1 MFKKLLNVGKLTSAE
16 SKDNRKAQDFSKFT
30 CLGYSS
36 SLSLLASGS
45 PNGQLCVFG
54 GPTVEFTCNLP
65 PSPDNGIRLIKFVDC
80 RSDGLVQVK
89 LVVLT
94 NTSGLHLFELGA
106 ADEAL
111 EFTKLTHVGTID
123 FFESKIDLT
132 TFEICADNNSFLAG
146 TESGDL
152 YHIQLSQFKAITE
165 NFEDV
170 SQEVHEPIELDAPEQ
185 RGAVVSIKKHPFS
198 DERVG
203 VTFIDDLVVIYNTVE
218 RAVEKY
224 FTSRDGAMSYLFN
237 LFRDKNQFDLLLS
250 KNIEKTPE
258 LRIALFKYVKRN
270 PDLYSL
276 VILNISLLREIAESL
291 EASASRRLCNLDPS
305 INFKSD
311 TLSNDLNVSL
321 TELVD
326 ASDCYAKADCHK
338 KSKNCEKLAKLVA
351 LQLHLLDRENC
362 ILNLSPCD
370 MADKIVNLESFYE
383 AYIISEAYDCHMYW
397 RQALF
402 NNVVLKNDIMY
413 LNDYCREFKLSSN
426 MIEELVLLYK
436 QYINNHQLSRETSS
450 RLAKAIKIILSR
462 LSNIKIRY
470 KVYTQLNFDD
480 AKEELLSNPV
490 TKAILAD

>member
-1 MFKKLLNVGKLTSAE
+1 MFKKLLNVRRGSP
-16 SKDNRKAQDFSKFT
+16 SDFRDSRKSQGFSKFT

-65 PSPDNGIRLIKFVDC
+65 PSPDNGIRQIKFVDC
-80 RSDGLVQVK
+80 RLDKSVQVK

-94 NTSGLHLFELGA
+94 NTSQLHLFELGA
-106 ADEAL
+106 SDEAL
-111 EFTKLTHVGTID
+111 EFTKLVHVGVID
-123 FFESKIDLT
+123 YFESKVALT
-132 TFEICADNNSFLAG
+132 TFEICADNSSFLVG
-146 TESGDL
+146 TENGDL
-152 YHIQLSQFKAITE
+152 HHVQFSQFKTNAE
-165 NFEDV
+165 NFEDI
-170 SQEVHEPIELDAPEQ
+170 SEEHHEPIQLDAPEQ
-185 RGAVVSIKKHPFS
+185 RGAIMSIKKHPFS
-198 DERVG
+198 DQRVA
-203 VTFIDDLVVIYNTVE
+203 VTFTSGLVVIYNTVE
-218 RAVEKY
+218 KKVEKY
-224 FTSRDGAMSYLFN
+224 FNSRDGAMSYLFN

-250 KNIEKTPE
+250 KDTEKTPE

-270 PDLYSL
+270 PELYSL
-276 VILNISLLREIAESL
+276 VILNTSLLREIAESF
-291 EASASRRLCNLDPS
+291 EASATKRLDCLDPAV
-305 INFKSD
+305 NFKSD
-311 TLSNDLNVSL
+311 LLSDDLSASL

-362 ILNLSPCD
+362 ILNLSSSD
-370 MADKIVNLESFYE
+370 LADLVVNLESFYE
-383 AYIISEAYDCHMYW
+383 AYIIAEAYDCHIFW

-402 NNVVLKNDIMY
+402 NNAVLKNDIMY

-436 QYINNHQLSRETSS
+436 QYINNHQLSREMSS
-450 RLAKAIKIILSR
+450 RLAKAVKIILSR
-462 LSNIKIRY
+462 MPSIKIKY
-470 KVYTQLNFDD
+470 KIYNQLNFDD
-480 AKEELLSNPV
+480 AKEELLSYPV